1 MYSVNNITR
10 ITARVC
16 EDSWIIHLQFHLMSL
31 FSLQNPKKLRICAHL
46 HTQRL
51 QVMVQWGLDARAL
64 PDIFFPPQ
72 SLTALTL
79 SLLVSYLLPPES
91 QRLQWHG
98 NGSHSSYIG
107 GKVICSRILLTRTLH
122 YHLTVFTNLYVHIVL
137 NLLDHHPMK
146 DLSHSCTKLA
156 VLVITKITFCWG

>member
-1 MYSVNNITR
+1 
-10 ITARVC
+10 
-16 EDSWIIHLQFHLMSL
+16 MSL

-98 NGSHSSYIG
+98 NGSHSSYID
-107 GKVICSRILLTRTLH
+107 GKVISSRILLTHTLH
-122 YHLTVFTNLYVHIVL
+122 YHLTVFIKSLCTYTVL

-156 VLVITKITFCWG
+156 VLLITKIIFLMFLLRLIHQCMQAPP